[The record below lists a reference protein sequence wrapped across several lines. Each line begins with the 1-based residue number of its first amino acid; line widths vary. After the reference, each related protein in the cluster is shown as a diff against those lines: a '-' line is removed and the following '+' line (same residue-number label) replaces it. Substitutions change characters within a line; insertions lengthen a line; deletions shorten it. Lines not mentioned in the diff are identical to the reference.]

1 MRNRCPAKN
10 SKTSVAQP
18 PPAVLKSSMACVK
31 AWLYKKGFWFWLF
44 SVPPCLRGGFWF
56 SILPVLLISCIS
68 CTKPPASNTI
78 VVIIENSPPN
88 LDPRV
93 ASDAQSQLIGELI
106 FDSLV
111 RKDEHFNLKPSVAE
125 SWDTPDPQTYVFHL
139 RHGIHFHDGRP
150 LTAKDVKW
158 TLDTMRDGSLN
169 TIKGA
174 AYKLVDRIEV
184 NDDFTLTLHTS
195 EPYAPLLW
203 NLSEGAFGIVPYES
217 RKDFNQ
223 NPIGSGPYR
232 LARSVPDTEVV
243 LDRNDAYWG
252 NHPRI
257 EHVRFAVVPDG
268 TTRALELRK
277 GSADLALN
285 SLTADTVN
293 ILQNEKDLRVLRRPG
308 TSLAYLAF
316 NLRDPILQDVRVRQ
330 ALAYSIDR
338 RPMLHYLFRDSGRLA
353 DSVLPPEHC
362 AYNSDVA
369 HYPYD
374 LAKANALLDS
384 SGYRRGPDGVRFHLT
399 MKIST
404 EETSGLIA
412 AVLQQQLRSIGIAL
426 DIRRFEFSTLFSD
439 VLKGAFQLYSLR
451 WVGYSNQDPDIFEDA
466 FHSASFPP
474 KRANRGRYSNPEMD
488 HLLEEGHRTLDQEK
502 RKQIY
507 AKVQSILARDLPYID
522 LWYMDNVIVHST
534 RVQDLHLGPS
544 ADYNFLTTAYL
555 SN

>member
-1 MRNRCPAKN
+1 MIPAFPARQTKPWPPPSCPIKPGPATRATSHPPQAQATQPSWEKSPMRNRCPAKN
-10 SKTSVAQP
+10 SKTSVALP
-18 PPAVLKSSMACVK
+18 PPAVCVFAYIRGSIDFDQRSSAQVSGKKSF
-31 AWLYKKGFWFWLF
+31 WLWLF
-44 SVPPCLRGGFWF
+44 SVPPCLRGGFWPLL
-56 SILPVLLISCIS
+56 LPMLVISCIS
-68 CTKPPASNTI
+68 CTKPPNPNTI

-174 AYKLVDRIEV
+174 AYKLIDRIEV
-184 NDDFTLTLHTS
+184 TDDFTLTLHTS

-223 NPIGSGPYR
+223 NPTGSGPYR

-293 ILQNEKDLRVLRRPG
+293 ILQNEKDLRALRRPG
-308 TSLAYLAF
+308 T
-316 NLRDPILQDVRVRQ
+316 
-330 ALAYSIDR
+330 
-338 RPMLHYLFRDSGRLA
+338 
-353 DSVLPPEHC
+353 
-362 AYNSDVA
+362 
-369 HYPYD
+369 
-374 LAKANALLDS
+374 
-384 SGYRRGPDGVRFHLT
+384 
-399 MKIST
+399 
-404 EETSGLIA
+404 
-412 AVLQQQLRSIGIAL
+412 
-426 DIRRFEFSTLFSD
+426 
-439 VLKGAFQLYSLR
+439 
-451 WVGYSNQDPDIFEDA
+451 
-466 FHSASFPP
+466 
-474 KRANRGRYSNPEMD
+474 
-488 HLLEEGHRTLDQEK
+488 
-502 RKQIY
+502 
-507 AKVQSILARDLPYID
+507 
-522 LWYMDNVIVHST
+522 
-534 RVQDLHLGPS
+534 
-544 ADYNFLTTAYL
+544 
-555 SN
+555 